1 MIYKSTLWT
10 KIKQQITTIFKND
23 TSKGVVLVLAVIIA
37 LIWANSTL
45 SESYF
50 HLWEQKLKIKFG
62 PFSFNQSF
70 HHLVNDGLMAIFF
83 FLVGLEIKRE
93 IMVGALSTVRKAALP
108 VACAIGGM
116 VLPALIYLWINPSG
130 EASNGWGIPM
140 ATDIAFAL
148 VLINILGKRVPTAL
162 KIFLA
167 ALAIADDLGAV
178 LIIAFFYT
186 DEIIINSLIIA
197 FSTFGGLLIAN
208 RIGVRNPWFYGL
220 IGILGIWLSFLQSG
234 VHATLAGV
242 LLAIAIPTKVLLK
255 EENYPPRLKKLS
267 KEFDAAQSTGDQM
280 VSTKQL
286 KIIEKVRKANYSTT
300 PPLQRIEHALSPF
313 VDYLILPLFALAN
326 AGIVI
331 SSNWIELATSTVS
344 LGIIAGL
351 VLGKVFGIL
360 GVAQLLVRLKI
371 SELPEEVKWP
381 HLIGAACFAGI
392 GFTMS
397 LFIAELAF
405 KTAEMQTQAKI
416 GILLASII
424 AALLGLLIFRF
435 FPKRIEFE
443 NSK

>member
-1 MIYKSTLWT
+1 MIYKITPWT
-10 KIKQQITTIFKND
+10 RFKQQIARIFKND
-23 TSKGVVLVLAVIIA
+23 TSKGVILVLAVIMA

-62 PFSFNQSF
+62 SFTFDQSF

-93 IMVGALSTVRKAALP
+93 IMVGALSTIRKAALP

-116 VLPALIYLWINPSG
+116 VLPALIYIWINPTG
-130 EASNGWGIPM
+130 EASAGWGIPM

-148 VLINILGKRVPTAL
+148 VLINVLGKKVPAAL

-208 RIGVRNPWFYGL
+208 RIGIRNPWFYGL
-220 IGILGIWLSFLQSG
+220 VGILGIWLNFLQSG

-242 LLAIAIPTKVLLK
+242 LLATAIPTKVLLK
-255 EENYPPRLKKLS
+255 EKRYPPKLKKLS
-267 KEFDAAQSTGDQM
+267 KEFDVAPSTGDQM
-280 VSTKQL
+280 ISTSQL
-286 KIIEKVRKANYSTT
+286 EIIGKVRKANYSIT
-300 PPLQRIEHALSPF
+300 PPLQRIEHMLSPF

-331 SSNWIELATSTVS
+331 SSNWFELATSTVS

-360 GVAQLLVRLKI
+360 GMAHLLIRLKI
-371 SELPEEVKWP
+371 SQLPEKVRWP

-397 LFIAELAF
+397 LFIADLAF

-416 GILLASII
+416 GILLASVI
-424 AALLGLLIFRF
+424 AGLLGLLIFRF
-435 FPKRIEFE
+435 FPKKNVEE
-443 NSK
+443 LV